1 MGKTTILGIAVGFG
15 MIIAGFLFEHGNLM
29 SLFLISPMLIVIGG
43 TAGAVMV
50 SYSMNDVKKI
60 FPLVKQTISEP
71 PTSLERTMQTILDLA
86 AKAKREGLLVLEET
100 VQDEEFVKKNDPLIV
115 RGILLLMQGFTEEA
129 LLDILDQELYIF
141 DQIKKK
147 EISMFEAAGGY
158 SPTMGIIGTV
168 LGLIQVLANM
178 STPEELAASIAV
190 AFTAT
195 LYGIILANLLY
206 LPMAS
211 KLKLRY
217 KLARV
222 DKQLII
228 DGVVSINNGYSPM
241 EIKERLS
248 SYLQY
253 EEKPASVSDKK
264 EVRLGDK
271 EEQDA

>member
-1 MGKTTILGIAVGFG
+1 MGKTTIMGIGVGFG
-15 MIIAGFLFEHGNLM
+15 LILAGFILEHGNVA
-29 SLFLISPMLIVIGG
+29 SLFLVSPILIVFGG
-43 TAGAVMV
+43 TAGAIMV
-50 SYSMNDVKKI
+50 SFSMNDVKKI
-60 FPLVKQTISEP
+60 FPLIKQTMGEP
-71 PTSLERTMQTILDLA
+71 PTSLERTMQTVLELA

-100 VQDEEFVKKNDPLIV
+100 VQDQEFVKKNDPLIV

-158 SPTMGIIGTV
+158 FPTMGIIGTV

-178 STPEELAASIAV
+178 TTAEELAASIAV

-195 LYGIILANLLY
+195 LYGIMFANLLA
-206 LPMAS
+206 LPMGN
-211 KLKLRY
+211 KLKLAY

-253 EEKPASVSDKK
+253 EEKPASASGKK
-264 EVRLGDK
+264 ESGSGDK
-271 EEQDA
+271 EDQDA

>member
-15 MIIAGFLFEHGNLM
+15 MLLMGFILEKGNIA
-29 SLFLISPMLIVIGG
+29 SLFMVSPLLIVLGG

-50 SYSMNDVKKI
+50 SFSMDDIKKI
-60 FPLVKQTISEP
+60 FPLIKQSMSEP
-71 PTSLERTMQTILDLA
+71 NTSLERTMQTVLSLA

-100 VQDEEFVKKNDPLIV
+100 VQDEEFVRKNDPLIV
-115 RGILLLMQGFTEEA
+115 RGILLLMQGFAEDA

-168 LGLIQVLANM
+168 MGLIQVLANM
-178 STPEELAASIAV
+178 GTPDELAKAIGV
-190 AFTAT
+190 AFIAT
-195 LYGIILANLLY
+195 LYGVVTANLLY
-206 LPMAS
+206 LPIAN
-211 KLKLRY
+211 KLKLQY
-217 KLARV
+217 KLARI

-228 DGVVSINNGYSPM
+228 DGVISINNGYSPM

-253 EEKPASVSDKK
+253 DIKPSAKKKGEPEE
-264 EVRLGDK
+264 R
-271 EEQDA
+271 EEQADA

>member
-1 MGKTTILGIAVGFG
+1 MGKTTIVGIAVGFG
-15 MIIAGFLFEHGNLM
+15 MIIAGFMMDKGNIA
-29 SLFLISPMLIVIGG
+29 SLFLVSPMLIVIGG
-43 TAGAVMV
+43 TAGAIMI
-50 SYSMNDVKKI
+50 SFSMTDVKKI
-60 FPLVKQTISEP
+60 FPLVKQSISEP
-71 PTSLERTMQTILDLA
+71 PTSLERTMQTVLGLA

-100 VQDEEFVKKNDPLIV
+100 VQDEEFVKNNDPLIV

-178 STPEELAASIAV
+178 SSPEELAKSIAT

-195 LYGIILANLLY
+195 LYGILTANLLY
-206 LPMAS
+206 LPIGN
-211 KLKLRY
+211 KLKLQY

-253 EEKPASVSDKK
+253 EEKPLADPSKK
-264 EVRLGDK
+264 EAAAGDK
-271 EEQDA
+271 EDQDA

>member
-15 MIIAGFLFEHGNLM
+15 LILGGFMMDKGNLAA
-29 SLFLISPMLIVIGG
+29 LFLISPMMIVLGG
-43 TAGAVMV
+43 TAGAILV
-50 SYSMNDVKKI
+50 SYSMDDVKKI
-60 FPLVKQTISEP
+60 FPLVKQSISEP
-71 PTSLERTMQTILDLA
+71 PTSLERTMQTVLSLA

-100 VQDEEFVKKNDPLIV
+100 VQDEEFIKKNDPLIV
-115 RGILLLMQGFTEEA
+115 RGILLLMQGFAEDA

-147 EISMFEAAGGY
+147 EISMFEAAGGF

-168 LGLIQVLANM
+168 LGLIEVLANM
-178 STPEELAASIAV
+178 TTASELAKSIAT

-195 LYGIILANLLY
+195 LYGIMTANLLY
-206 LPMAS
+206 LPIAN
-211 KLKLRY
+211 KLKLQY
-217 KLARV
+217 KLARI

-228 DGVVSINNGYSPM
+228 DGVISINNGYSPM

-253 EEKPASVSDKK
+253 DEKPVSNGKGAEAK
-264 EVRLGDK
+264 DK
-271 EEQDA
+271 EEQPDA

>member
-1 MGKTTILGIAVGFG
+1 MGKTTIFGIIIGFG
-15 MIIAGFLFEHGNLM
+15 MILGGFMLDKGNIA
-29 SLFLISPMLIVIGG
+29 SLFLISPMMIVLGG
-43 TAGAVMV
+43 TAGAIMI
-50 SYSMNDVKKI
+50 SFSMQDVKKI
-60 FPLVKQTISEP
+60 FPLVKESFSEP
-71 PTSLERTMQTILDLA
+71 PTSLERTMQTILALA

-100 VQDEEFVKKNDPLIV
+100 VQDEEFVRKNDPLIV
-115 RGILLLMQGFTEEA
+115 RGILLLMQGFAEEA

-178 STPEELAASIAV
+178 STADALAKSIAT

-195 LYGIILANLLY
+195 LYGIMLANLLY
-206 LPMAS
+206 LPIGN

-217 KLARV
+217 KLARI
-222 DKQLII
+222 DKQMII
-228 DGVVSINNGYSPM
+228 DGVISINNGYSPM
-241 EIKERLS
+241 EIKERLI

-253 EEKPASVSDKK
+253 DEQPLAKK
-264 EVRLGDK
+264 GIPGEK
-271 EEQDA
+271 EEQADA

>member
-1 MGKTTILGIAVGFG
+1 MGKTTIFGIAVGFG
-15 MIIAGFLFEHGNLM
+15 MIITGFIIEHGNVA
-29 SLFLISPMLIVIGG
+29 SLFLISPILIVVGG
-43 TAGAVMV
+43 TAGAILV
-50 SYSMNDVKKI
+50 SYSMSDVKKI

-71 PTSLERTMQTILDLA
+71 STSLEKTMQTILDLA
-86 AKAKREGLLVLEET
+86 GRAKREGLLVLEET
-100 VQDEEFVKKNDPLIV
+100 VQDPEFIKNNDPLVV

-129 LLDILDQELYIF
+129 LLNILDQELYIF

-206 LPMAS
+206 LPMAN

-228 DGVVSINNGYSPM
+228 DGVVSINNGYSPI

-253 EEKPASVSDKK
+253 EEKPIKIDEKK
-264 EVRLGDK
+264 AEGNK